1 METLV
6 KAHADL
12 EACDSMRGG
21 RHMRASSRKQ
31 QNATLELIDRARR
44 SPEATRGE
52 VRVQVKTLDMPE
64 DLVEV
69 AVSLAVESLS
79 RHGSHNHRKVAQHIK
94 EYFDACLSPAWQC
107 VVGQHFGSF
116 ITHSHGTFCHFF
128 VDDVAILLF
137 RTIPA
142 ALAGCKRRETP

>member
-1 METLV
+1 MPCSACRV
-6 KAHADL
+6 AGGKAEEDQQEGEATTSRTVSHAPRL
-12 EACDSMRGG
+12 
-21 RHMRASSRKQ
+21 
-31 QNATLELIDRARR
+31 R